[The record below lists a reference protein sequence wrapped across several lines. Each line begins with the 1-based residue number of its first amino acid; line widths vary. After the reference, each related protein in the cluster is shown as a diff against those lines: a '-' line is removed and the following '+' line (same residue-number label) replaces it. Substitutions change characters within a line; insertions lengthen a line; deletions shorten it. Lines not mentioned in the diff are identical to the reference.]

1 MSVASALS
9 PVSPEL
15 EELIG
20 LRNSVGR
27 IVLASG
33 KIKSN
38 RVGMHASR
46 IKGRGMAFEESRP
59 YQPGD
64 DMRNFDWNVTART
77 GKPFTKVFS
86 EEKERP
92 VIFWMDYRQPM
103 FFATRGQFKSA
114 LATRA
119 AALLAWVAL
128 REHDRIGG
136 LLFNETR
143 HHELRPAG
151 GRKAA
156 LHLLHQMQS
165 FAQFDQQR
173 PQYDSDTQQQV
184 VEQALLRLRKAVHPG
199 SLVFLFSDFRLFNG
213 HHQKHLTSLSRHN
226 QLVFLPVSDPFES
239 QLPPPGQYPVQQS
252 GQRFALDTRNKNTRR
267 HYHQLWQQQRQ
278 QLDELISLCRGIRID
293 LSTQDDIESR
303 LSEEL
308 GR

>member
-1 MSVASALS
+1 MSVATTIS

-20 LRNSVGR
+20 LRNTVSR
-27 IVLASG
+27 IVLANG

-38 RVGMHASR
+38 RIGMHASR
-46 IKGRGMAFEESRP
+46 IKGRGMAYEESRP

-119 AALLAWVAL
+119 AALLTWAAL

-136 LLFNETR
+136 LLFNESQ

-156 LHLLHQMQS
+156 LHLLDQMQR
-165 FAQFDQQR
+165 FARFDPQR
-173 PQYDSDTQQQV
+173 PQYDNSTQQQV

-199 SLVFLFSDFRLFNG
+199 SLVFLLSDFRSFNG
-213 HHQKHLTSLSRHN
+213 NHEKHLTSLSRHN
-226 QLVFLPVSDPFES
+226 QLIFLPLSDPFES
-239 QLPPPGQYPVQQS
+239 ELPPAGQYPIMSS
-252 GQRFALDTRNKNTRR
+252 GQRFSLDTSHKKTRQ
-267 HYHQLWQQQRQ
+267 HYHRIWQQQRQ
-278 QLDELISLCRGIRID
+278 QLDDLINRCRGLRID
-293 LSTQDDIESR
+293 LSTQDDIETR
-303 LSEEL
+303 LSEAL
-308 GR
+308 GK